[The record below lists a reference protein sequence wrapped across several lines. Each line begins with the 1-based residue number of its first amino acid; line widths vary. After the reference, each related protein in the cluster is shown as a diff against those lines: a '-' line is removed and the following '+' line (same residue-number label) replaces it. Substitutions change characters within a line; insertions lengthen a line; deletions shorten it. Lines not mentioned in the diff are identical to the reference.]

1 MRVFQG
7 TVAQLLAN
15 LGQTASVSEGRRAI
29 VQGAVKI
36 NGKTIEDLT
45 QVFDFKTS
53 DTIQIGNL
61 MPIFVG
67 NKLPIST
74 GIQ

>member
-7 TVAQLLAN
+7 TVAQLLAH
-15 LGQTASVSEGRRAI
+15 LGRTTSVSEGRRVV

-36 NGKTIEDLT
+36 NGKIVEDLT
-45 QVFDFKTS
+45 QVFDFKAS
-53 DTIQIGNL
+53 DAIQVGNQI
-61 MPIFVG
+61 PIFVG

>member
-1 MRVFQG
+1 MRIFQG
-7 TVAQLLAN
+7 TVAQLLAY
-15 LGQTASVSEGRRAI
+15 LGQTTSVSQGRRAV
-29 VQGAVKI
+29 VQGAIKI
-36 NGKTIEDLT
+36 NGKTVEDLT
-45 QVFDFKTS
+45 QVFDFKSS
-53 DTIQIGNL
+53 DSIQVGNQ